1 MTVHVPAPLRPFTGQ
16 QAVLELPARTVG
28 EALTQLV
35 SRHPELRRQLYGE
48 DGRLRSFVNLYLNDQ
63 DIRSLQKEATPVR
76 EGDALSIVPAV
87 AGGLKE

>member
-28 EALTQLV
+28 EALTELM

>member
-28 EALTQLV
+28 EALTELV